1 MQARTAAKKKAREQK
16 VRKAKM
22 TAKAAPKKKKGVVKV
37 ADVPKVQA
45 PQAQAEESVEA
56 QSIAYDPVKG
66 EPEEVRELPPP
77 ADIPN
82 YTVNV
87 PQEHMPLIV
96 GIEREVE
103 KATSLKATKQLA
115 KEIGCKGISK
125 YRSVRDIERVR
136 KAIREQVGIHIG
148 RVMHQAYLDRAEGRP
163 AEQSLGELAAEEM
176 EKGQEVTTRQV
187 KSWECV
193 PAWLEDLATQEYDRD
208 AYYKLLARH
217 RPILDEL
224 GDDGNKVPKDSDL
237 WKGEPAARLFQDLF
251 EVLNESAPD
260 GWYYGA
266 NERGQGEWGFW
277 KHYLAVP
284 HPEPIEQKVLDERDG
299 GASLQPIDAEFE
311 IVSDDADTRN
321 QESPQEA
328 GRKKEDDG
336 RRNHSKLWAGRN
348 G

>member
-16 VRKAKM
+16 IRKAKM

-45 PQAQAEESVEA
+45 PEAAPKPDEGETAQA
-56 QSIAYDPVKG
+56 IAPYDPVKG
-66 EPEEVRELPPP
+66 ETEEVLELPPP
-77 ADIPN
+77 AEIPN

-96 GIEREVE
+96 GIEREIE
-103 KATSLKATKQLA
+103 KCTTLKATKELA
-115 KEIGCKGISK
+115 KEIGVKGVSK
-125 YRSVRDIERVR
+125 WRSIRDIERVR
-136 KAIREQVGIHIG
+136 TAIREQVGFHIG
-148 RVMHQAYLDRAEGRP
+148 NIMHQAYLNRAEGRP
-163 AEQSLGELAAEEM
+163 PEQTLGELAAEEM
-176 EKGQEVTTRQV
+176 EKEMEVTTRQV

-193 PAWLEDLATQEYDRD
+193 PVWLEHLATQEYDRD

-224 GDDGNKVPKDSDL
+224 GDDGNKVPTDSDL

-251 EVLNESAPD
+251 EVLNECAPD

-277 KHYLAVP
+277 EHYLAVP
-284 HPEPIEQKVLDERDG
+284 HPEPIEQKVLDERGDS
-299 GASLQPIDAEFE
+299 ANLQPIDAEFE
-311 IVSDDADTRN
+311 VVSDEAETRN
-321 QESPQEA
+321 QESP
-328 GRKKEDDG
+328 
-336 RRNHSKLWAGRN
+336 
-348 G
+348 